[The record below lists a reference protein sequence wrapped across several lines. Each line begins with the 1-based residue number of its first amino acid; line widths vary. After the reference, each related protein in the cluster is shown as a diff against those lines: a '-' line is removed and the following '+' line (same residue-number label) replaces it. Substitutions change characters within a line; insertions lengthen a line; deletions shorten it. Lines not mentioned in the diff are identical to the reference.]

1 MAIYYLVQNKS
12 PVIFV
17 KNPLISHV
25 FFSHFLNIWY
35 RKTFF
40 YAKYYLVQNKSP
52 VVFVIFHPNG
62 EENPR
67 KTGDR

>member
-1 MAIYYLVQNKS
+1 MFCLFIEKS
-12 PVIFV
+12 FA
-17 KNPLISHV
+17 NQL
-25 FFSHFLNIWY
+25 LNIDANT
-35 RKTFF
+35 RMNLFSQII
-40 YAKYYLVQNKSP
+40 YYLVQNKSP